1 MAAKLYPFLPVRLL
15 SRFEYNTL
23 KSLRSVA
30 CPVFVA
36 HSPDD
41 EIVPFAQGQAL
52 YEAAPPPKEFLELQG
67 GHNDGFIFMR
77 KEWVGAMDEFIRL
90 NLDSEDA
97 EPDYFGN
104 ESC

>member
-23 KSLRSVA
+23 ESLSSVA

-36 HSPDD
+36 HSPGD

-52 YEAAPPPKEFLELQG
+52 YEAASPPKEFLELQG

-77 KEWVGAMDEFIRL
+77 KEWVGAMDQFIRL

-104 ESC
+104 E